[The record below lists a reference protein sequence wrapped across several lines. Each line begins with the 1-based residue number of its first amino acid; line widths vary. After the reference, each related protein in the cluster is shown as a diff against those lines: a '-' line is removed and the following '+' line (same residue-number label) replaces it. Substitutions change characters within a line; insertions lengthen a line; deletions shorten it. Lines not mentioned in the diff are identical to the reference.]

1 MQLLFET
8 ASQIAADTA
17 LSIPD
22 HITYDQLESLLA
34 EKLARM
40 INTDFQQF
48 VLLLYKIDVA
58 ESKVRQVLADDTTE
72 GVYRKIAALLIER
85 QQQKIISRKTF
96 TRPINDDDIEE
107 RW

>member
-1 MQLLFET
+1 MQLLPET
-8 ASQIAADTA
+8 AVQIAANTA
-17 LSIPD
+17 LSIPE

-34 EKLARM
+34 ARLETL

-58 ESKVRQVLADDTTE
+58 EKKVRQVLADDTTAN
-72 GVYRKIAALLIER
+72 VYRKIAALLIER
-85 QQQKIISRKTF
+85 QQQKVISRKTF
-96 TRPINDDDIEE
+96 TRPINDNDDEE

>member
-1 MQLLFET
+1 MQLLPET
-8 ASQIAADTA
+8 TVQIAANTA
-17 LSIPD
+17 LSIPE

-34 EKLARM
+34 ARLETL

-58 ESKVRQVLADDTTE
+58 EKKVRQVLADDVTAN
-72 GVYRKIAALLIER
+72 VYRKIAALLIER
-85 QQQKIISRKTF
+85 QQQKVISRKTF
-96 TRPINDDDIEE
+96 TRPINDNDDEE